1 MSNNRSIFIDLD
13 HPISKALTEHY
24 QSDPYGSRK
33 YYGVTRVLNETK
45 PQEATDALQEWR
57 DKVGE
62 EVADKIVKESIDIGN
77 SLDMIIE
84 KYMAPGFNQLNYKSE
99 AGIKLFNQMYPIL
112 KKIKPIGT
120 QIHLYS
126 DRYRV
131 QGYLDCIGI
140 MNDTITMIDFK
151 NSRSKKDED
160 RLYDYYLQAAM
171 YCIILYE
178 MTGIVIKDICIILG
192 IRNDNVPQIAKV
204 KLTDYIK
211 PAKERLNKFKE
222 IKSHHRRCK

>member
-1 MSNNRSIFIDLD
+1 
-13 HPISKALTEHY
+13 
-24 QSDPYGSRK
+24 
-33 YYGVTRVLNETK
+33 
-45 PQEATDALQEWR
+45 
-57 DKVGE
+57 
-62 EVADKIVKESIDIGN
+62 
-77 SLDMIIE
+77 
-84 KYMAPGFNQLNYKSE
+84 
-99 AGIKLFNQMYPIL
+99 
-112 KKIKPIGT
+112 
-120 QIHLYS
+120 
-126 DRYRV
+126 
-131 QGYLDCIGI
+131 

-160 RLYDYYLQAAM
+160 RLYDYYFQAAM